1 MLVEQLKLGDWLL
14 FPIVVGELA
23 FLFLFQTHSQLN
35 DVRALL
41 DWRWMENY
49 YGPTSSSSMCDKALC
64 WTKSRVSPMIV
75 SLPMSAVAD
84 KYINGKS
91 FISGTLE
98 AGNKPSHV
106 QLFER
111 CLP

>member
-41 DWRWMENY
+41 DGDGWKTITAQR
-49 YGPTSSSSMCDKALC
+49 PVLQCV
-64 WTKSRVSPMIV
+64 TKRC
-75 SLPMSAVAD
+75 
-84 KYINGKS
+84 
-91 FISGTLE
+91 SGQKVE
-98 AGNKPSHV
+98 CP
-106 QLFER
+106 
-111 CLP
+111 P